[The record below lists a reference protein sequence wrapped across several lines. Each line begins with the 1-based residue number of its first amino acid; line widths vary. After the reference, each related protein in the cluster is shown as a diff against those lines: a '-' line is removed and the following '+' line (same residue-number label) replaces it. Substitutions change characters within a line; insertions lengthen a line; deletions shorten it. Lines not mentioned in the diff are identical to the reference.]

1 VPRKNAEDGLRF
13 IQNQIFKEK
22 NAMTVKRFYLLSGCT
37 MLFFAAAIFGLF
49 ACGGSSGGGSG
60 GSGGGK
66 AELSEAR
73 VVESLTIIEDTVPG
87 CQVTNTSMA
96 AAPVALMKSALDNDS
111 ALSNIRNM
119 SAFQLDEIAG
129 DCGGTLS
136 IDSEHKSGNTTY
148 LVVFNNFCFYDEEAV
163 TPQEVIINGKLK
175 GVEEGTP
182 SDSGPII
189 SGMRANTEGKLTI
202 QTGDETISISLDD
215 LRVKHGNPSTWEPDP
230 PTAANPDRLT
240 IKQVSIDMKNQGLS
254 HTLKNIEAEIHESGD
269 NQIME
274 IFSGTYN
281 TGKDYVDVYTTTP
294 LVIDEGGNMTGGT
307 IAVEGDG
314 DIVTISR
321 APGTPAGVLELRR
334 NGVKINKNL
343 DCSEIEIPLLDMFL
357 F

>member
-1 VPRKNAEDGLRF
+1 
-13 IQNQIFKEK
+13 
-22 NAMTVKRFYLLSGCT
+22 MTMKRFYVLSACT

-49 ACGGSSGGGSG
+49 ACGGSSSSGDSG
-60 GSGGGK
+60 GSGSK
-66 AELSEAR
+66 AQLSEAR
-73 VVESLTIIEDTVPG
+73 VVESLTVIEDTVPG
-87 CQVTNTSMA
+87 CRVTDASMA
-96 AAPVALMKSALDNDS
+96 AAPIALMKSAISNDS

-129 DCGGTLS
+129 DCGGTLR

-148 LVVFNNFCFYDEEAV
+148 LVDFNNFCFYDEETV
-163 TPQEVIINGKLK
+163 TPQEVIIHGKLK

-182 SDSGPII
+182 SGFGPII
-189 SGMRANTEGKLTI
+189 SGFRANTEGKLTI
-202 QTGDETISISLDD
+202 QTDDETISISLDD

-240 IKQVSIDMKNQGLS
+240 IKQVSVDLKNQKIS
-254 HTLKNIEAEIHESGD
+254 HTLKNVEAEIHESGD

-281 TGKDYVDVYTTTP
+281 TGSDYVDVYTTTP
-294 LVIDEGGNMTGGT
+294 VVIDEEGNMTGGT
-307 IAVEGDG
+307 IAVEGGD

-321 APGTPAGVLELRR
+321 APGTPAGVLEIER

-343 DCSEIEIPLLDMFL
+343 DCSEIEIPLSDMLL

>member
-1 VPRKNAEDGLRF
+1 
-13 IQNQIFKEK
+13 
-22 NAMTVKRFYLLSGCT
+22 MTMKRFYVLSACT

-49 ACGGSSGGGSG
+49 ACGGSSSSGDSG
-60 GSGGGK
+60 GSGSK
-66 AELSEAR
+66 AQLSEAR
-73 VVESLTIIEDTVPG
+73 VVESLTVIEDTVPG
-87 CQVTNTSMA
+87 CRVTDASMV
-96 AAPVALMKSALDNDS
+96 AAPIALMKSAISNDS

-129 DCGGTLS
+129 DCGGTLR

-148 LVVFNNFCFYDEEAV
+148 TVDFNNFCSYEEETV
-163 TPQEVIINGKLK
+163 TPQEVIIHGKLK

-182 SDSGPII
+182 SDFGPII
-189 SGMRANTEGKLTI
+189 SGFRANTEGKLTI
-202 QTGDETISISLDD
+202 QTDDETISISLDD

-240 IKQVSIDMKNQGLS
+240 IKQVSVDLKNQKIS
-254 HTLKNIEAEIHESGD
+254 HTLKNVEAEIHESGD

-281 TGKDYVDVYTTTP
+281 TGSDYVDVYTTTP
-294 LVIDEGGNMTGGT
+294 VVIDEEGNMTGGT
-307 IAVEGDG
+307 IAVEGGD

-321 APGTPAGVLELRR
+321 APGTPAGVLEIER

-343 DCSEIEIPLLDMFL
+343 DCSEIEIPLSDMLL

>member
-1 VPRKNAEDGLRF
+1 
-13 IQNQIFKEK
+13 
-22 NAMTVKRFYLLSGCT
+22 MTVKRFYVLSACT

-49 ACGGSSGGGSG
+49 ACGGSSSSSG
-60 GSGGGK
+60 GSGSK
-66 AELSEAR
+66 AQLSEAR
-73 VVESLTIIEDTVPG
+73 VVESLTVIEDTVPG
-87 CQVTNTSMA
+87 CRVTNTSMA
-96 AAPVALMKSALDNDS
+96 AAPIALMKSAIDNDG

-148 LVVFNNFCFYDEEAV
+148 SVVFNNFCVYDEETV
-163 TPQEVIINGKLK
+163 IPQEVIIHGKLK

-182 SDSGPII
+182 SPDGPII
-189 SGMRANTEGKLTI
+189 SGFRANTEGKLTI
-202 QTGDETISISLDD
+202 QTDDETISISLDD

-240 IKQVSIDMKNQGLS
+240 IKQVSIDLKNQKIS
-254 HTLKNIEAEIHESGD
+254 HTLKNIEADIHESGD

-274 IFSGTYN
+274 IYSGTYN
-281 TGKDYVDVYTTTP
+281 TGRDYVDVYTTNP
-294 LVIDEGGNMTGGT
+294 VVIDDFGNMTGGT
-307 IAVEGDG
+307 IAIEGDGG

-343 DCSEIEIPLLDMFL
+343 DCSDIEIPLLDMFL